1 MKRSFYNLKAI
12 ACTLALTLL
21 TGQSFMAFALPN
33 DKNPFDG
40 TSALIMTSNEFLS
53 WYKSRP
59 ETTSN
64 NNEEGFQNIGM
75 RETLKA
81 GIKTFDYEMAP
92 GDRISIKVKGQDQY
106 NLRNVEIDTSGM
118 ITMPYIGEFAVNGV
132 TRRALEYEI
141 TESLREYLRHP
152 EVYVEINDTRPQL
165 TYVLGAVKFPGPYK
179 QVAKE
184 ANLPE
189 VKEVIVSHDLRIST
203 AISNSGGLNPDSDMR
218 NIHVYNDVLGYHKTV
233 NLFDLIVFGSVKNDI
248 SLNPNDVVYVPR
260 LHDTNMMDPASFKL
274 IANSTLGT
282 HEYPIR
288 VHGLVKDP
296 NILYM
301 KPVEMTLQAAIS
313 KAGGLLPEAKAS
325 SVIVARA
332 NPDGSLKRLVVDIKK
347 QDILLQPNDTVM
359 VADVRSGKKFEQF
372 FYRISRVLAPPLQ
385 ASFLLRNM
393 DSVYGLTDD

>member
-1 MKRSFYNLKAI
+1 MKRSLYNLKVI
-12 ACTLALTLL
+12 ACTLALTLF
-21 TGQSFMAFALPN
+21 TGQGLMAFALPN

-40 TSALIMTSNEFLS
+40 TSALIMTSDEFVS

-59 ETTSN
+59 ETLNSK
-64 NNEEGFQNIGM
+64 NEDGFQNVGM
-75 RETLKA
+75 KAPLKT
-81 GIKTFDYEMAP
+81 GIKTFDYELAP
-92 GDRISIKVKGQDQY
+92 GDRISINVKGQPQY
-106 NLRNVEIDTSGM
+106 TLRNVEINTSG
-118 ITMPYIGEFAVNGV
+118 IINMPYVGEFDVNGRA
-132 TRRALEYEI
+132 RREVQYEI
-141 TESLREYLRHP
+141 TEALREYLRHP

-189 VKEVIVSHDLRIST
+189 VKEVIVSHDLKIST

-218 NIHVYNDVLGYHKTV
+218 NIHIYNDDLGYHKIV
-233 NLFDLIVFGSVKNDI
+233 NMFDLVVFGNVKNDI

-274 IANSTLGT
+274 VANSTLGI

-313 KAGGLLPEAKAS
+313 KAGGLLQDAKTS

-347 QDILLQPNDTVM
+347 QDILLQPNDTIM
-359 VADVRSGKKFEQF
+359 VTDLKTGKKFEQIM
-372 FYRISRVLAPPLQ
+372 YRISRVIAPPLQ
-385 ASFLLRNM
+385 GSFFLRNM
-393 DSVYGLTDD
+393 DSIYGLTDE